1 MSTRFQNVI
10 VLMMMGFKLDDDW
23 RLAHRRDV

>member
-10 VLMMMGFKLDDDW
+10 VLMMMSFKLDGG
-23 RLAHRRDV
+23 LPLGHRRDV